1 MSTDAPLVSPRP
13 RGRPRIADAEALAIA
28 ATTELLESVEV
39 RSITMELIAER
50 SGVTKITLYRRW
62 PSKLALF
69 VDAML
74 ARMSATQPLRE
85 DISPP
90 AAIRAH
96 VAAMI
101 RALRGPTG
109 VLVRAV
115 IGECLA
121 DRDLADLLREL
132 YLGHRREIAIRI
144 IQRGLAD
151 GSLEAAGPAE
161 ILHDALYGAIWYR
174 FLFGVGRFDQRGAMT
189 LLKDILKPV
198 QAPSGASR

>member
-1 MSTDAPLVSPRP
+1 MSTDVRLVSPRP
-13 RGRPRIADAEALAIA
+13 RGRPRIADAATLAIA
-28 ATTELLESVEV
+28 ATTELLESVEA

-74 ARMSATQPLRE
+74 ARMSATPLRE
-85 DISPP
+85 DMSPP
-90 AAIRAH
+90 ASVRAH
-96 VAAMI
+96 VTAMV
-101 RALRGPTG
+101 RTLRGPTG

-121 DRDLADLLREL
+121 DRGLSDILRER

-144 IQRGLAD
+144 IQRGLDD
-151 GSLEAAGPAE
+151 GSFDAAEPAE
-161 ILHDALYGAIWYR
+161 ILHDQLYGAIWYR
-174 FLFGVGRFDQRGAMT
+174 FLFGVGRFDQRAAMA
-189 LLKDILKPV
+189 LLDDILKPV
-198 QAPSGASR
+198 QVQAGAPR

>member
-1 MSTDAPLVSPRP
+1 MPIDARLAVPRP
-13 RGRPRIADAEALAIA
+13 RGRPRIADAETLAIA
-28 ATTELLESVEV
+28 ATTELLEGVEV
-39 RSITMELIAER
+39 RNITMELIAER
-50 SGVTKITLYRRW
+50 SGVAKITLYRRW

-74 ARMSATQPLRE
+74 ARMSATMPLRE
-85 DISPP
+85 DMSPQ
-90 AAIRAH
+90 AAVQAH
-96 VAAMI
+96 IAAMI

-121 DRDLADLLREL
+121 DRDLADILRER

-144 IQRGLAD
+144 IQRGLD
-151 GSLEAAGPAE
+151 EGSFGAAEPAE

-174 FLFGVGRFDQRGAMT
+174 FLFGVGRLDRRAAMT
-189 LLKDILKPV
+189 LLTDILKPV
-198 QAPSGASR
+198 SALAGAPR

>member
-1 MSTDAPLVSPRP
+1 MSTDARLVSPRP
-13 RGRPRIADAEALAIA
+13 RGRPRIADAETLAIA
-28 ATTELLESVEV
+28 ATTELLESFEV

-50 SGVTKITLYRRW
+50 SGVAKITLYRRW

-74 ARMSATQPLRE
+74 ARMSATMPLRE
-85 DISPP
+85 DMSPQ
-90 AAIRAH
+90 AAVQAH
-96 VAAMI
+96 IAAMI

-121 DRDLADLLREL
+121 DRDLADILRER

-144 IQRGLAD
+144 IQRGLD
-151 GSLEAAGPAE
+151 EGSFGAAEPAE

-174 FLFGVGRFDQRGAMT
+174 FLFGVGRLDRRAAMT
-189 LLKDILKPV
+189 LLTDILKPV
-198 QAPSGASR
+198 SALAGAPR